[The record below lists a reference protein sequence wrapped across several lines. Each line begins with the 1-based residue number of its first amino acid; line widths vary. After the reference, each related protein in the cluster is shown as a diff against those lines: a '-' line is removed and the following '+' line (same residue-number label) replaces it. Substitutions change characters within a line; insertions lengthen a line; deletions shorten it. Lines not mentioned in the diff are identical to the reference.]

1 MPTPIRRLA
10 IAVGSAAFAIAT
22 VVFAQ
27 TLQLRTGEWDFTMT
41 GLSSA
46 LGAANLTPQARARLE
61 QPQRYKSCITQE
73 DLAELNLGPAEDE
86 DEDCQVT
93 SHKVSGKTADI
104 TRTCHG
110 DQERTQQM
118 HIEATSNE
126 TLHATIEM
134 TSARGT
140 ARLALDGKWISAMC
154 TDSD

>member
-10 IAVGSAAFAIAT
+10 IVVGSAVLAIAA
-22 VVFAQ
+22 VAFAQ
-27 TLQLRTGEWDFTMT
+27 TLQLRTGEWDFTVT
-41 GLSSA
+41 GLGSA
-46 LGAANLTPQARARLE
+46 LGAANLTPQARAQLE

-73 DLAELNLGPAEDE
+73 DLAELNLGLAPDE
-86 DEDCQVT
+86 DEDCRVT

-110 DQERTQQM
+110 DQERTEQM
-118 HIEATSNE
+118 HLEASSNE

-134 TSARGT
+134 TSARGKASLT
-140 ARLALDGKWISAMC
+140 LDGKWISAMC